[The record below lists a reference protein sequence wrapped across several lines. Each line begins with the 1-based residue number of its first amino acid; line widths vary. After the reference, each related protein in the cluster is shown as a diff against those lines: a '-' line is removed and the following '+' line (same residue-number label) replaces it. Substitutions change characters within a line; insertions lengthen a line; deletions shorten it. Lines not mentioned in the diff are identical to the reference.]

1 MKKLLAVSAF
11 IVLGCAAFAQAPSKK
26 AAAAPASVAPASMQV
41 TPVVNETAVPEQV
54 SVAET
59 KKDAKKECSTEE
71 KKACGSK
78 AGKKSC
84 CSSKAE
90 AKKEDGK

>member
-1 MKKLLAVSAF
+1 MKKLVAVSAF
-11 IVLGCAAFAQAPSKK
+11 IVLGLAAFAQAPSKK
-26 AAAAPASVAPASMQV
+26 VTAPAAPASIQAV
-41 TPVVNETAVPEQV
+41 PVVNETVVPEQAA
-54 SVAET
+54 VAET
-59 KKDAKKECSTEE
+59 KKDAKKECSAEE